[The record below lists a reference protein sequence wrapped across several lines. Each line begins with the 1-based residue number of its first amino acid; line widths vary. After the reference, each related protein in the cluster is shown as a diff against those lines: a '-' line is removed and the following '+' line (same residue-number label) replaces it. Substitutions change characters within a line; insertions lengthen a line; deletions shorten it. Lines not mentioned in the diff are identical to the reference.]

1 MQLKI
6 LSLLLFTIVTGC
18 KSTQP
23 TALDHSLSEYQK
35 GQWLLSEMWAKKSIE
50 ANESV
55 GESQYMLGLCEFQ
68 RQHLNESQEW
78 FMKASTSTN
87 KEVHGKA
94 TAMLGIV
101 SSNKGDIVAAEA
113 AFAIAATELQGED
126 RKEATKRTTAST
138 HIALSNNTYTLQF
151 GAFKDRTNANTAVST
166 LSPSLIKAGIH
177 SVWITE
183 DIDRTGKTLYLVQ
196 AGHFPSRS
204 AASSQRKNGDLP
216 HCIVTVTD

>member
-6 LSLLLFTIVTGC
+6 LSLLLFTIVIGC

-23 TALDHSLSEYQK
+23 TALDNSLSEYQK

-50 ANESV
+50 ADKSV
-55 GESQYMLGLCEFQ
+55 GESQYMLGLCEFK

-94 TAMLGIV
+94 TAMLGII

-113 AFAIAATELQGED
+113 AFAKAAKDLHGED
-126 RKEATKRTTAST
+126 RKEATKRTTASIN
-138 HIALSNNTYTLQF
+138 IALSNNTYTLQF
-151 GAFKDRTNANTAVST
+151 GAFKNRTNANTAVST

-177 SVWITE
+177 SIWITE
-183 DIDRTGKTLYLVQ
+183 DTDRSGKKLYLVQ

-204 AASSQRKNGDLP
+204 AASIRRKNGDLP

>member
-6 LSLLLFTIVTGC
+6 LSLLLFATVVGC

-23 TALDHSLSEYQK
+23 TALEHSLNEYQE
-35 GQWLLSEMWAKKSIE
+35 GQWLVSEMWAKKSIE

-55 GESQYMLGLCEFQ
+55 GEAQYMLGLCEFK
-68 RQHLNESQEW
+68 RHHLSESQEW

-94 TAMLGIV
+94 TAMLGII

-113 AFAIAATELQGED
+113 AFAKAANDLEGED
-126 RKEATKRTTAST
+126 RKEASRRTSAST
-138 HIALSNNTYTLQF
+138 NLALSSNIYTLQF

-166 LSPSLIKAGIH
+166 LSPSLIKAGIQ

-183 DIDRTGKTLYLVQ
+183 DTDRTGRTLYLVQ
-196 AGHFPSRS
+196 AGNFPSRS
-204 AASSQRKNGDLP
+204 AASNRRKNGDLP